1 MVEPTRMGQEA
12 LTGWRT
18 KVGQPIAQQVS
29 KRTSLSEDQ
38 VKAAIGAF
46 FFLSSLY
53 YVIATAKAAAKH
65 R

>member
-1 MVEPTRMGQEA
+1 MEPTRMGNEA

-18 KVGQPIAQQVS
+18 KVGDPIAQQVS
-29 KRTSLSEDQ
+29 ARTSLSEDQ

-46 FFLSSLY
+46 FFLSSLW
-53 YVIATAKAAAKH
+53 YVIQTVKAAAKH